1 MKKHEWEEFFDR
13 EGDYYLQEPFTKH
26 TKKEIDFLLEEFKL
40 PKGAKILDMG
50 CGVGRHS
57 IELAKRGY
65 RVTGIDISQKMLE
78 KAKNGPKKR
87 VLKLN

>member
-1 MKKHEWEEFFDR
+1 M
-13 EGDYYLQEPFTKH
+13 
-26 TKKEIDFLLEEFKL
+26 
-40 PKGAKILDMG
+40 
-50 CGVGRHS
+50 
-57 IELAKRGY
+57 ELAKRGY